1 MTENLSVHE
10 AGLQIKKEG
19 GASKSTRTARYIL
32 YAIGEIALVMIG
44 ILLALQVNNWNNK
57 LKDQKMAKVYMT
69 DLVTDLKSDIE
80 ILTAE
85 FEENEKRIAQIDT
98 IFQTYKTGAKL
109 SKQEK
114 IKLIFRH
121 GLLTTETYFVPEKST
136 IKQIESSS
144 HGSIIKN
151 KKLRDKLFRYYTAH
165 DKNEMNNER
174 SVQLYQHNFTVP
186 IIIEVFW
193 DGDLREMTNGTSYGL
208 SLGDDYMDLI
218 RNKKYAAAISLRK
231 GNCQSQNREYGAAI
245 GRAEVLIEMLEME
258 LKEPT
263 K

>member
-1 MTENLSVHE
+1 
-10 AGLQIKKEG
+10 
-19 GASKSTRTARYIL
+19 
-32 YAIGEIALVMIG
+32 
-44 ILLALQVNNWNNK
+44 
-57 LKDQKMAKVYMT
+57 MAKVYMT

-85 FEENEKRIAQIDT
+85 FEENENRLAQIDT
-98 IFQTYKTGAKL
+98 IFQTYRIGTKL

-114 IKLIFRH
+114 IKLLFRH
-121 GLLTTETYFVPEKST
+121 RSLTTETYFVPEKST

-144 HGSIIKN
+144 HGSIIRN
-151 KKLRDKLFRYYTAH
+151 KELRDKLFRYYTAH

-186 IIIEVFW
+186 IIMQVFW
-193 DGDLREMTNGTSYGL
+193 DGDLKEARNGTSYGL
-208 SLGDDYMDLI
+208 SLDDDYMDLI
-218 RNKKYAAAISLRK
+218 RDKEYAAAISLRK
-231 GNCQSQNREYGAAI
+231 GNCQSQNREYASAI
-245 GRAEVLIEMLEME
+245 EKAEILIEMLEME